1 MKRCSYLHPV
11 SVVITLL
18 LTAFASAQTPSPDA
32 IVPGRV
38 YEILPQYVMRDG
50 KKSWMITGGVTEA
63 ACDYFSL
70 NGDHVH
76 FLEGPPRTLESRNPR
91 VSLTLKIAEAGQE
104 TRDVSVAPDKIR
116 IIIVNTILQNDDVLG
131 PPTAILSP
139 PQSNTSYTWTIR
151 LTQAQMNEATL
162 CLLPP
167 RTNTAPKR

>member
-1 MKRCSYLHPV
+1 MRFIGIAV
-11 SVVITLL
+11 FLL
-18 LTAFASAQTPSPDA
+18 FVLVLPSSAQTPAPAA
-32 IVPGRV
+32 IVPGRT
-38 YEILPQYVMRDG
+38 YEILLQYVMRDG
-50 KKSWMITGGVTEA
+50 KKSWMITGRVTEP